1 MVLFGDE
8 IMKEEKKLFCE
19 KCGTQIEDDAKFCPN
34 CGANLEGG
42 DINKNDV
49 KTFLLGT
56 QEEREKRKVFIKAQ
70 MEKGK
75 KTVSEQMENGKKA
88 LSEQK
93 KRMEE
98 QRIQQKAEEDARRE
112 LEEKARQEAIVR
124 MQKEQEEQAKY
135 QQQTQE
141 NSQTSYQQSQ
151 YQQNQYQQ
159 SQYQNIHPTGQNYG
173 GIGNDGKDYTPIS
186 MWGYFGYNI
195 LFWIPLIG
203 LILVLV
209 FAFGGTRNVNLKNY
223 ARSQFCSLILA
234 VVILLI
240 LFGGGIGSL
249 LF

>member
-1 MVLFGDE
+1 M
-8 IMKEEKKLFCE
+8 FCI
-19 KCGTQIEDDAKFCPN
+19 KCGTQVEDDVKFCPN
-34 CGANLEGG
+34 CGANLAEE

-56 QEEREKRKVFIKAQ
+56 QEERERKKAFIKAQ

-75 KTVSEQMENGKKA
+75 KTVFEQMENGKKA

-93 KRMEE
+93 KKMEE
-98 QRIQQKAEEDARRE
+98 QRIQQKAEADARRE
-112 LEEKARQEAIVR
+112 LEEKARQEAMSR
-124 MQKEQEEQAKY
+124 MQKEREEQAKY

-141 NSQTSYQQSQ
+141 NYHSSYQQT
-151 YQQNQYQQ
+151 YQQ
-159 SQYQNIHPTGQNYG
+159 SQYQNTQPTGQNYG
-173 GIGNDGKDYTPIS
+173 GIGNDGRDYTPIS

-203 LILVLV
+203 IILVLV
-209 FAFGGTRNVNLKNY
+209 FAFGGTRNVNLRNY

-234 VVILLI
+234 VIILLVV
-240 LFGGGIGSL
+240 FGSVGGSL